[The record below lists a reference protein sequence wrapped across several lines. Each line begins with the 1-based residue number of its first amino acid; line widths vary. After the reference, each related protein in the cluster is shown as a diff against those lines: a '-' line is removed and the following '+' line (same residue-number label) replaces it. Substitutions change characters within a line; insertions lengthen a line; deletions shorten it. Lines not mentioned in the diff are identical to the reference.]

1 MENSKEVKKVIT
13 DKEIEL
19 LKTEFR
25 DIFWAYHF
33 RRNIKLS
40 NEYCIKRLRELQK
53 IFEKE
58 NITVV

>member
-1 MENSKEVKKVIT
+1 MTN
-13 DKEIEL
+13 KEIEL